1 MKGFEDDKSSFIDID
16 ETLTNSQREVT
27 EKTKLEIKKCVENGV
42 KIILTSGRSR
52 REAMDFQEQIGT
64 SPYIVFSNG
73 ASAYDAENGVEIYN
87 ERIDPQMVL
96 QLIKYSRENGYRIKL
111 NYKDL
116 LVMNE
121 AAYPDEKDKEVSY
134 EELERVAV
142 EEQVVQCVIIST
154 DFEKMRFFRDY
165 IKNECV
171 WIAVANESKRF
182 KNSDLK
188 PSRNYYC
195 DVASVKVSKGNAV
208 KAVCEYFEI
217 KPEEIVTIGDG
228 ENDLSMF
235 ELTPNSVAMGNSLPE
250 IKEKANYVTASN
262 DEDGVAKVL
271 GFIIK
276 VNEKE
281 MPIWNWHLFLL
292 VKRLRT
298 NCLHS

>member
-1 MKGFEDDKSSFIDID
+1 MIKAVFIDID

-64 SPYIVFSNG
+64 SPYIVSSNG

-87 ERIDPQMVL
+87 ERIDPQMAL
-96 QLIKYSRENGYRIKL
+96 QLIKHSRENGYRIKL

-142 EEQVVQCVIIST
+142 EEQVVQCVITST
-154 DFEKMRFFRDY
+154 DFEKMKVFRDY

-171 WIAVANESKRF
+171 GIAVANESKRF
-182 KNSDLK
+182 KNPDLK

-195 DVASVKVSKGNAV
+195 DVASVKVSKENAV

-281 MPIWNWHLFLL
+281 MPI
-292 VKRLRT
+292 
-298 NCLHS
+298 

>member
-1 MKGFEDDKSSFIDID
+1 MIKAVFIDID

-64 SPYIVFSNG
+64 SPYIVSSNG

-96 QLIKYSRENGYRIKL
+96 QLIKHSRENGYRIKL

-142 EEQVVQCVIIST
+142 EEQVVQCVITST

-171 WIAVANESKRF
+171 GIAVANESKRF
-182 KNSDLK
+182 KNPDLK

-281 MPIWNWHLFLL
+281 MPI
-292 VKRLRT
+292 
-298 NCLHS
+298 

>member
-1 MKGFEDDKSSFIDID
+1 MIKAVFIDID

-64 SPYIVFSNG
+64 SPYIVSSNG

-96 QLIKYSRENGYRIKL
+96 QLIKHSRKNGYRIKL

-142 EEQVVQCVIIST
+142 EEQVVQCVITST

-171 WIAVANESKRF
+171 GIAVANESKRF
-182 KNSDLK
+182 KNPDLK

-228 ENDLSMF
+228 ENDLSMLG
-235 ELTPNSVAMGNSLPE
+235 LTPNSVAMGNSLPE

-281 MPIWNWHLFLL
+281 MPIRN
-292 VKRLRT
+292 
-298 NCLHS
+298 

>member
-1 MKGFEDDKSSFIDID
+1 MIKAVFIDID

-64 SPYIVFSNG
+64 SPYIVSSNG

-96 QLIKYSRENGYRIKL
+96 QLIKHSRENGYRIKL

-134 EELERVAV
+134 EELEKVAV
-142 EEQVVQCVIIST
+142 EEQIVQCVITST
-154 DFEKMRFFRDY
+154 DFEKMKVFRDY

-171 WIAVANESKRF
+171 GIAVANESKRF
-182 KNSDLK
+182 KNPDLK

-250 IKEKANYVTASN
+250 IKEKANYVTSSN

-281 MPIWNWHLFLL
+281 MPI
-292 VKRLRT
+292 
-298 NCLHS
+298 

>member
-1 MKGFEDDKSSFIDID
+1 MIKAVFIDID

-27 EKTKLEIKKCVENGV
+27 EKTKSEIKKCVENGV

-64 SPYIVFSNG
+64 SPYIVSSNG

-142 EEQVVQCVIIST
+142 EEQVVQCVITST
-154 DFEKMRFFRDY
+154 DFEKMRVFRDY

-228 ENDLSMF
+228 DNVLSMF
-235 ELTPNSVAMGNSLPE
+235 ELTQNTVAMGNSLPE

>member
-1 MKGFEDDKSSFIDID
+1 MIKAVFIDID

-64 SPYIVFSNG
+64 SPYIVSSNG

-96 QLIKYSRENGYRIKL
+96 QLIEYSRENGYRIKL

-121 AAYPDEKDKEVSY
+121 AAYPDEKDKEISY

-142 EEQVVQCVIIST
+142 EEQVVQCVITST
-154 DFEKMRFFRDY
+154 DFEKMKFFRDY

-171 WIAVANESKRF
+171 GIAVANESKRF
-182 KNSDLK
+182 KNPDLK

-271 GFIIK
+271 GVIIK

-281 MPIWNWHLFLL
+281 MPI
-292 VKRLRT
+292 
-298 NCLHS
+298 

>member
-1 MKGFEDDKSSFIDID
+1 MIKAVFIDID

-64 SPYIVFSNG
+64 SPYIVSSNG

-96 QLIKYSRENGYRIKL
+96 QLIKHSRENGYRIKL

-134 EELERVAV
+134 EELEKVAV
-142 EEQVVQCVIIST
+142 EEQVVQCVITST
-154 DFEKMRFFRDY
+154 DFEKMKVFRDY

-171 WIAVANESKRF
+171 GIAVANESKRF
-182 KNSDLK
+182 KNPDLK

-195 DVASVKVSKGNAV
+195 DVASSKVSKGNAV

-250 IKEKANYVTASN
+250 IKEKANYVTSSN

-281 MPIWNWHLFLL
+281 MPI
-292 VKRLRT
+292 
-298 NCLHS
+298 

>member
-1 MKGFEDDKSSFIDID
+1 MIKAVFIDID

-64 SPYIVFSNG
+64 SPYIVSSNG

-96 QLIKYSRENGYRIKL
+96 QLIKHSRENGYRIKL

-142 EEQVVQCVIIST
+142 EEQVVQCVITST
-154 DFEKMRFFRDY
+154 DFEKMKVFRDY

-171 WIAVANESKRF
+171 GIAVANESKRF
-182 KNSDLK
+182 KNPDLK

-250 IKEKANYVTASN
+250 IKEKANYVTDSN

-281 MPIWNWHLFLL
+281 MPI
-292 VKRLRT
+292 
-298 NCLHS
+298 

>member
-1 MKGFEDDKSSFIDID
+1 MIKAVFIDID

-64 SPYIVFSNG
+64 SPYIVSSNG

-96 QLIKYSRENGYRIKL
+96 QLIKHSRENGYRIKL

-142 EEQVVQCVIIST
+142 EEQVVQCVITST
-154 DFEKMRFFRDY
+154 DFEKMKVFRDY

-171 WIAVANESKRF
+171 GIAVANESKRF

-228 ENDLSMF
+228 ENNLSMF

-281 MPIWNWHLFLL
+281 MPI
-292 VKRLRT
+292 
-298 NCLHS
+298 

>member
-1 MKGFEDDKSSFIDID
+1 MIKAVFIDID

-42 KIILTSGRSR
+42 KIILTSGRSH

-64 SPYIVFSNG
+64 SPYIVSSNG

-96 QLIKYSRENGYRIKL
+96 QLIKHSRENGYRIKL

-142 EEQVVQCVIIST
+142 EEQVVQCVITST
-154 DFEKMRFFRDY
+154 DFEKMKVFRDY

-171 WIAVANESKRF
+171 GIAVANESKRF
-182 KNSDLK
+182 KNPDLK

-195 DVASVKVSKGNAV
+195 DVASVKVSKENAV

-281 MPIWNWHLFLL
+281 MPI
-292 VKRLRT
+292 
-298 NCLHS
+298 

>member
-1 MKGFEDDKSSFIDID
+1 MIKAVFIDID

-27 EKTKLEIKKCVENGV
+27 EKIKLEIKKCVENGV

-64 SPYIVFSNG
+64 SPYIVSSNG

-96 QLIKYSRENGYRIKL
+96 QLIKHSRENGYRIKL

-142 EEQVVQCVIIST
+142 EEQVVQCVITST
-154 DFEKMRFFRDY
+154 DFEKMRVFRDY

-171 WIAVANESKRF
+171 GIAVANESKRF
-182 KNSDLK
+182 KNPDLK

-281 MPIWNWHLFLL
+281 MPI
-292 VKRLRT
+292 
-298 NCLHS
+298 

>member
-1 MKGFEDDKSSFIDID
+1 MIKAVFIDID

-64 SPYIVFSNG
+64 SPYIVSSNG

-87 ERIDPQMVL
+87 ERIDPQMLL
-96 QLIKYSRENGYRIKL
+96 QLIKHSRENGYRIKL

-142 EEQVVQCVIIST
+142 EEQVVQCVITST
-154 DFEKMRFFRDY
+154 DFEKMKVFRDY

-171 WIAVANESKRF
+171 GIAVANESKRF
-182 KNSDLK
+182 KNPDLK

-281 MPIWNWHLFLL
+281 MPI
-292 VKRLRT
+292 
-298 NCLHS
+298 